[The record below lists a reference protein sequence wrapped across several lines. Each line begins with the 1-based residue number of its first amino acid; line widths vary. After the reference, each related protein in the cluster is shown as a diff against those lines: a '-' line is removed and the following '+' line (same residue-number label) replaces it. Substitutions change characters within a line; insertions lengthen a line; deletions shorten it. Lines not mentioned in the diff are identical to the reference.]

1 MNKHK
6 YPLGSL
12 LLAKNGVLGYIHS
25 HNFSMVF
32 SESPTYSI
40 YWFVDQVISGD
51 VWETDVG
58 DFIKIYK
65 DKYERTQP

>member
-25 HNFSMVF
+25 HTISYGGR
-32 SESPTYSI
+32 STYSI
-40 YWFVDQVISGD
+40 YWFMDQVISGD

-58 DFIKIYK
+58 DFVKIYK
-65 DKYERTQP
+65 DKYGE

>member
-25 HNFSMVF
+25 HTISYGGR
-32 SESPTYSI
+32 STYSI

-65 DKYERTQP
+65 DKYGE

>member
-1 MNKHK
+1 MTKHK

-25 HNFSMVF
+25 HTKSW
-32 SESPTYSI
+32 SERPTYSI

-58 DFIKIYK
+58 DFVKIYK
-65 DKYERTQP
+65 DKYGE

>member
-6 YPLGSL
+6 YPLGSS
-12 LLAKNGVLGYIHS
+12 LLAKNGDLGYIHS
-25 HNFSMVF
+25 HSFSMVF
-32 SESPTYSI
+32 SGKPTYSI

-65 DKYERTQP
+65 DKYGE

>member
-1 MNKHK
+1 MNEHK

-12 LLAKNGVLGYIHS
+12 LLAKNGDLGYVQNHAIS
-25 HNFSMVF
+25 YSGK
-32 SESPTYSI
+32 PTYSI
-40 YWFVDQVISGD
+40 YWFMDQVISGD

-65 DKYERTQP
+65 DKYGET